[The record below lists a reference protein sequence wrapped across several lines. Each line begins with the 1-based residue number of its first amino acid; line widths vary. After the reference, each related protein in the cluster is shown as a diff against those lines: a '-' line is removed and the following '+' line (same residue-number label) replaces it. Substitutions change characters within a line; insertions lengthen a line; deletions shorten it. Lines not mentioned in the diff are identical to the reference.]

1 MEHIIY
7 NDEKNVK
14 DLIWNINKDW
24 FENMYVLA
32 DFDRT
37 LTYALIDGEKKPSL
51 ISVIRNNP
59 KYLGQEYSTKA
70 NALFDYYYP
79 IEIEVN
85 IPMEEKIPKI
95 SEWWRAH
102 LSLLVESWLNKKHIN
117 EAVNSG
123 IIKMR
128 SGVVEF
134 LKSLDE
140 HHIPLIILS
149 ANGLWWDS
157 IWDYLKYN
165 NLYTSNIEIVSNKFE
180 FDNEGNTIWYD
191 SNVIHVFNKWE
202 VAFSSFPEVEEKI
215 KNRANIVLL
224 GDSLWD
230 PHMADGGEYDNLL
243 KIWFYNETDDKKIP
257 HYLEKYDMLLTW
269 DSDGDFLN
277 NIFK

>member
-37 LTYALIDGEKKPSL
+37 LTYELIDGEKKPSL

-79 IEIEVN
+79 IEIDVN
-85 IPMEEKIPKI
+85 IHMEEKIPKI
-95 SEWWRAH
+95 SEWWRDH

-134 LKSLDE
+134 LKSLD
-140 HHIPLIILS
+140 
-149 ANGLWWDS
+149 
-157 IWDYLKYN
+157 
-165 NLYTSNIEIVSNKFE
+165 
-180 FDNEGNTIWYD
+180 
-191 SNVIHVFNKWE
+191 
-202 VAFSSFPEVEEKI
+202 
-215 KNRANIVLL
+215 
-224 GDSLWD
+224 
-230 PHMADGGEYDNLL
+230 
-243 KIWFYNETDDKKIP
+243 
-257 HYLEKYDMLLTW
+257 
-269 DSDGDFLN
+269 
-277 NIFK
+277 